1 MQRQLKDDDGVH
13 NTFIQ
18 MHHEE
23 ISSLVDNIL
32 AFLQTSRYA
41 HSIVCICQD
50 LKEPLHHDVFKRSQ
64 LTFM

>member
-13 NTFIQ
+13 NIY
-18 MHHEE
+18 HEE

-50 LKEPLHHDVFKRSQ
+50 LKESLHHDVFKRSQ